1 MLVSSPQT
9 ILAPHWDV
17 IVQTIS
23 WLVDIQLPSGNWP
36 TKAEKHMDRK
46 VEEDERDM
54 LVQYVS
60 LSLFL
65 TLLRVYVC
73 NISYIFYLCS

>member
-1 MLVSSPQT
+1 MHVSSPQT

-17 IVQTIS
+17 ILQTIS

-36 TKAEKHMDRK
+36 TKAEKHMFRK

-54 LVQYVS
+54 LVQYAS

-65 TLLRVYVC
+65 SLLQLHVTLLCVC
-73 NISYIFYLCS
+73 S

>member
-1 MLVSSPQT
+1 MLVSSPQS
-9 ILAPHWDV
+9 ILSPHWDV

-36 TKAEKHMDRK
+36 TKAENHMDRN
-46 VEEDERDM
+46 VEEDQRDM
-54 LVQYVS
+54 LVQYAP

-65 TLLRVYVC
+65 SLLRVYVY
-73 NISYIFYLCS
+73 NISLCIVCL

>member
-1 MLVSSPQT
+1 MLVSSPQS

-17 IVQTIS
+17 IVQTVS

-54 LVQYVS
+54 LVQYASLPPNPDSFSFNVS
-60 LSLFL
+60 
-65 TLLRVYVC
+65 
-73 NISYIFYLCS
+73 

>member
-1 MLVSSPQT
+1 MLVSSPQS

-17 IVQTIS
+17 IVQTVS
-23 WLVDIQLPSGNWP
+23 WLVDVQLPSGNWP

-65 TLLRVYVC
+65 TLLRVYLC